1 MGAVTSLV
9 SLQCLCCC
17 MLSNNLMVIDFSA
30 STAVLHL
37 AVQLTVDPTGLCGDT
52 APVLLYTPS

>member
-1 MGAVTSLV
+1 MGTVACLV

-17 MLSNNLMVIDFSA
+17 MLSINIMVIYFSV